1 MYVMYVCMYVYISTS
16 VSIYQYLCL
25 SVPIYTILCLLYL
38 SRFIRI
44 YSCLSIR
51 ASVTDPSDQPK
62 PRISCLKL
70 DEAGKKASET
80 NTQRQYMDIYR
91 HRCIYIYIYIDVC
104 MYTYIY
110 IHTHTCTYKHTY
122 IYIHTVYMYVCMYT
136 MQCNAMWCNV
146 M

>member
-1 MYVMYVCMYVYISTS
+1 MWCNAKWFVYLYPPMHIYACSCIFTYIYIYIYAHGCISMHIDANVCMCIYISTS
-16 VSIYQYLCL
+16 VSIYLYLCL
-25 SVPIYTILCLLYL
+25 SIPIYIILCLLYL

-44 YSCLSIR
+44 YSCLSIP

-91 HRCIYIYIYIDVC
+91 HMCIYIS
-104 MYTYIY
+104 T
-110 IHTHTCTYKHTY
+110 
-122 IYIHTVYMYVCMYT
+122 
-136 MQCNAMWCNV
+136 
-146 M
+146 